1 MAGLSISGL
10 ASGID
15 TTSVINSLIAVA
27 AGPQNQLKTQLSTE
41 QNKLAAYQEI
51 NTKLTALQAAATA
64 LGQAGTWAATSATST
79 DPSVVVSSSSNAL
92 AGSSTTLTVRQLAQ
106 SQVSTD
112 APADPTNVANSANG
126 LSITVGGKTSTV
138 ALAGNSAA
146 DVVSAVNGA
155 KLGIQAS
162 LVTTSTGAT
171 VIQFA
176 STAQGAASSFSIT
189 GLNDPLQTLRAAQ
202 DAMIDVG
209 NPAAGG
215 YTVSSSTNTFTNAVQ
230 GVTLTASKPGVTT
243 NVSVSSDTNAIS
255 TAVRNLVAAANDAIG
270 TVGYTTAKG
279 ADLAAQYGV
288 SSIRQSLLGA
298 VAAGTGTG
306 ADYSVYGISMDSTGT
321 LSFDAAAFAAQYA
334 KDPAGTQAALH
345 TTLSGALSQ
354 IATTATDTTSGTIG
368 QGVTFE
374 NSAITSLNKQI
385 SDWNTKLADQK
396 DQLTARYAAM
406 ESALSKM
413 KSESSYLSSVFS
425 AMNGTSNSSS
435 GSSGRSSG
443 G

>member
-27 AGPQNQLKTQLSTE
+27 AGPQNQLKIQLGTE
-41 QNKLAAYQEI
+41 QSKLAAYQEI
-51 NTKLTALQAAATA
+51 NTKLTALQTAATA
-64 LGQAGTWAATSATST
+64 LSQVSTWGATAATSS
-79 DPSVVVSSSSNAL
+79 DPSVLVSGSSTAL
-92 AGSSTTLTVRQLAQ
+92 AGTMTTLTVTQLAQ

-112 APADPTNVANSANG
+112 TPVDSTNVANAANG
-126 LSITVGGKTSTV
+126 LSITIGGKTSTV
-138 ALAGNSAA
+138 ALTGNSAA

-171 VIQFA
+171 VVQFA
-176 STAQGAASSFSIT
+176 STAQGAASAFSIT
-189 GLNDPLQTLRAAQ
+189 GLNDPLQTMRSAQ
-202 DAMIDVG
+202 DAMINVG
-209 NPAAGG
+209 DPTAGG
-215 YTVSSSTNTFTNAVQ
+215 YTVSSSTNTFTNAIQ
-230 GVTLTASKPGVTT
+230 GVTLTASKAGVTT

-255 TAVRNLVAAANDAIG
+255 TAVQNLVNAANDAIG

-279 ADLAAQYGV
+279 ADLASQYDV

-298 VAAGTGTG
+298 FAAGTSTG
-306 ADYSVYGISMDSTGT
+306 QDYSVYGVSMDSTGT
-321 LSFDAAAFAAQYA
+321 LSFSATAFAAQYA
-334 KDPAGTQAALH
+334 KDPAGTQAALQ

-374 NSAITSLNKQI
+374 NSQITSLNKQI
-385 SDWNTKLADQK
+385 SDWDTKLADQK
-396 DQLTARYAAM
+396 DQLTSRYAAM
-406 ESALSKM
+406 EAALSKM
-413 KSESSYLSSVFS
+413 KSESSYLTSVFS
-425 AMNGTSNSSS
+425 AMNNTSSS
-435 GSSGRSSG
+435 SSSSSSTSG